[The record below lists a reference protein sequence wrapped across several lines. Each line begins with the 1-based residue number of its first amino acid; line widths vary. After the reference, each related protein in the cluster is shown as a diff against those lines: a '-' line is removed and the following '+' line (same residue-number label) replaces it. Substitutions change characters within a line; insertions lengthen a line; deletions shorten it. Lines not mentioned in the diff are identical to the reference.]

1 LPLFF
6 LLVIP
11 EGDLLLSLFVLR
23 RYSERSEAPLYFRG
37 ERSDPI
43 APKINF
49 KSCIIHTPK
58 KQAIQKPPYPPNPP
72 HVDRK
77 ITTTE
82 HPNSPKPPVKPSLH
96 PAPKYP
102 PIEIETNWMY
112 HQNCNEF
119 VPSFARAVTA
129 PVN

>member
-1 LPLFF
+1 LQLSLPL
-6 LLVIP
+6 
-11 EGDLLLSLFVLR
+11 R
-23 RYSERSEAPLYFRG
+23 HSERSEESLYFRG

-43 APKINF
+43 APKINS
-49 KSCIIHTPK
+49 KILHNPRPK
-58 KQAIQKPPYPPNPP
+58 KQAAQKPPYPPNPP
-72 HVDRK
+72 HLDHK
-77 ITTTE
+77 FTTTK
-82 HPNSPKPPVKPSLH
+82 HPKSQKPPVKPSLH
-96 PAPKYP
+96 PTPKYP